1 MPDMYDNYRMVE
13 EVKERAVSRG
23 SGSTEFESYDRVAKI
38 AETWLLCRWQERLR
52 LLASREI
59 RPPLYHLIYLAS
71 FDQGNIIIN

>member
-38 AETWLLCRWQERLR
+38 EFN
-52 LLASREI
+52 SGREKDLI
-59 RPPLYHLIYLAS
+59 DFGDYHAN
-71 FDQGNIIIN
+71 GK